1 MDIMYMNR
9 PVISFQNIYQ
19 RYAKDVYRFAFWLSG
34 DSDEAKDITSETFIR
49 LWTAKNDI
57 VVETV
62 KAYLFKIAKNLF
74 LQKKRNQKQ
83 NIDLDV
89 NIIDPTPRPDTITEV
104 RSELQYVL
112 KAMQKLPEVDRIA
125 LIMKTHD
132 GLSYQEISRVL
143 DISVSAI
150 KVKIHRARLKLALL
164 TSIKK
169 DKKNENHK

>member
-1 MDIMYMNR
+1 MSKS
-9 PVISFQNIYQ
+9 VISFQNIYQ
-19 RYAKDVYRFAFWLSG
+19 SYAEDVFRFAFWLSG

-74 LQKKRNQKQ
+74 LQKKRNQKH
-83 NIDLDV
+83 NIDLNV
-89 NIIDPTPRPDTITEV
+89 NIIDSAPQPDTIMEM
-104 RSELQYVL
+104 RSELQNVL
-112 KAMQKLPEVDRIA
+112 NAMQKLPKVDRIA

-132 GLSYQEISRVL
+132 DLSYQEISRVL
-143 DISVSAI
+143 GLSVSAI

-169 DKKNENHK
+169 DKQNENHK

>member
-1 MDIMYMNR
+1 MNR

-19 RYAKDVYRFAFWLSG
+19 RHAKDVYRFAFWLSS

-89 NIIDPTPRPDTITEV
+89 NIIDSAPRPDTITEV
-104 RSELQYVL
+104 RSELQNVL
-112 KAMQKLPEVDRIA
+112 NAMQKLPEVDRIA

-132 GLSYQEISRVL
+132 DLSYQEISRVL
-143 DISVSAI
+143 GLSVSAI

-169 DKKNENHK
+169 GQTK